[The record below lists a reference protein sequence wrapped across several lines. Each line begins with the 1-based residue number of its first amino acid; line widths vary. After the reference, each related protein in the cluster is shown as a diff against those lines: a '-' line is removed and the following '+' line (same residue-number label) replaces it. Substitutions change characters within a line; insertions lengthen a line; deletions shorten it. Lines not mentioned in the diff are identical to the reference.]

1 METDLLKSKLPDY
14 LERISVKE
22 RSGLYHCPLCGSGTH
37 RGERSDGAFSVFDNG
52 TRWHCFACNQSG
64 DIFTLIGRLEDI
76 PDFPQQIRFA
86 AELFGVPMTE
96 PYSAQAVRKPADPP
110 KSQQNHAKADYHA
123 YITKCAQDAGKTDY
137 WTKERGF
144 SPEIISRFQLGYDA
158 EKQVVVIPYDST
170 HTYYM
175 TRSIQGKSFR
185 KPRSLDAGE
194 EPIYHR
200 AGLYQSEHPC
210 FICESPIDAI
220 SVMAA
225 GDCPA
230 AAVGGTGVRKLLA
243 QIDEKPPACPL
254 ILCFD
259 ADDAGKKAAETLGRE
274 LMERRI
280 SFAFADFDLSVYPE
294 NRRKDANDYLRGNK
308 AAFAQQIAQN
318 AEALMRSN
326 TAVQE
331 EARTSNDTCT
341 GAYRLSGFLD
351 SIHGSHAAEAIPSGF
366 SDLDDFLDGGFFA
379 GLYIL
384 GAISSLGKTTF
395 LLQTAD
401 QIAAQGIDVLYF
413 SLEMSAD
420 ELIAKSISRQTY
432 LLCNDDTRKAKTV
445 RGITTKSR
453 YAGYS
458 ADECRLIDNAVLAYQ
473 KYAGCLYYYEGI
485 GNIGAEEIRR
495 KTEEHIRLTG
505 RTPVVMID
513 YLQIM
518 APYDLRASDK
528 QNTDKAVL
536 ELKRLSRDCKLP
548 VIAISSLNRESYSS
562 GEIEMSAFKES
573 GAIEYGSDV
582 LIGLQVQGLGN
593 KLSAQDNLKKIQ
605 QCKEH
610 AIRNVELK
618 ILKNRN
624 GRTGTKAGLR
634 YQAMFNCFERDESYI
649 QRRISDGI
657 DNDDF
662 EPAI

>member
-14 LERISVKE
+14 LERISVRE

-37 RGERSDGAFSVFDNG
+37 RGEHSDGALSVYDND

-64 DIFTLIGRLEDI
+64 DLFTLIGLIEDI
-76 PDFPQQIRFA
+76 PDFPRQIQFA
-86 AELFGVPMTE
+86 AELFGIPMQNDNAAKT
-96 PYSAQAVRKPADPP
+96 ARKSDQPEKKQPP
-110 KSQQNHAKADYHA
+110 KADYHA
-123 YITKCAQDAGKTDY
+123 YITKCAQNVGNTDY

-144 SPEIISRFQLGYDA
+144 SPEIIRRFQLGYDA
-158 EKQVVVIPYDST
+158 DKQAVVIPYDNS

-185 KPRSLDAGE
+185 KPRTLDAGE

-200 AGLYQSEHPC
+200 AGLYQSEKPC
-210 FICESPIDAI
+210 FVCESPIDAI

-225 GDCPA
+225 GEYPA
-230 AAVGGTGVRKLLA
+230 IAVGGTGARKLLS
-243 QIDEKPPACPL
+243 QIDEKTPQCPL

-259 ADDAGKKAAETLGRE
+259 ADDAGKKAAETLARE

-280 SFAFADFDLSVYPE
+280 SFSFADFDLNVYPE
-294 NRRKDANDYLRGNK
+294 NRRKDANDFFRGNRE
-308 AAFAQQIAQN
+308 AFAQQIIQN
-318 AEALMRSN
+318 AESLLQSSA
-326 TAVQE
+326 AVQD
-331 EARTSNDTCT
+331 EARSINETCT
-341 GAYRLSGFLD
+341 GAFRLSGFLD
-351 SIHGSHAAEAIPSGF
+351 SIHGKNAAEAIPSGF
-366 SDLDDFLDGGFFA
+366 AELDEYLDGGFFA

-401 QIAAQGIDVLYF
+401 QIAAAGTDVLYF

-445 RGITTKSR
+445 RGITTNSR

-458 ADECRLIDNAVLAYQ
+458 AEEKRLIDHAVLAYQ
-473 KYAGCLYYYEGI
+473 KYAGNLYYYEGI

-548 VIAISSLNRESYSS
+548 VIAISSLNRESYGS

-582 LIGLQVQGLGN
+582 LIGLQVQGLGG
-593 KLSAQDNLKKIQ
+593 KLAAQDNLKKIQ

-624 GRTGTKAGLR
+624 GRTGIKVGMR
-634 YQAMFNCFERDESYI
+634 YYAMFNCFVRDESYV
-649 QRRISDGI
+649 QRSISDGI
-657 DNDDF
+657 EHDDF
-662 EPAI
+662 EPAR